1 MRNLDL
7 TLTAVKKRNP
17 ESMSPPLPDS
27 KKLNHTVGE
36 IESLKKDGL
45 KKSKL
50 NIVVSYLQLTIS
62 KFIFFW
68 LSISIYIDGIAFVET
83 RKLGL
88 VPEGGYWANH

>member
-36 IESLKKDGL
+36 MESLKKDGL
-45 KKSKL
+45 KKSRL
-50 NIVVSYLQLTIS
+50 NIVVSYL
-62 KFIFFW
+62 
-68 LSISIYIDGIAFVET
+68 
-83 RKLGL
+83 
-88 VPEGGYWANH
+88 

>member
-1 MRNLDL
+1 MRNLDF
-7 TLTAVKKRNP
+7 TFTAMKKRNR

-27 KKLNHTVGE
+27 KKLNHTIGVV
-36 IESLKKDGL
+36 ESLKKDGL

-88 VPEGGYWANH
+88 VPEAGYWSNH